1 MSIETVI
8 KTLESFDLSR
18 LQQVYLLH
26 LSNDNSQA
34 ADFQAAR
41 AGLTGQRCTLC

>member
-1 MSIETVI
+1 MSIETVV

-34 ADFQAAR
+34 ADFKRRVQALP
-41 AGLTGQRCTLC
+41 GKEVYLC